1 MLLSIIIPFFNSFKF
16 SEDIRKVIDKSLK
29 EYSDIEFI
37 LIDDGSIDSTF
48 YFLKEYFE
56 EYSNTKNIKI
66 IKQDN
71 SGPGAARNNGLTLAC
86 GEFVWF
92 VDSDDSINLDI
103 ALNELKKHKKEFND
117 FDFIDFNIMS
127 EDLVHNSMKINPGV
141 YFDVKDID
149 MYMRLGRIVT
159 KIFTRKFLINNSIK
173 FMERCFYEDNY
184 LIFILPIYITKFIKS
199 DKTAYLHNTTYPSI
213 TRGGFS
219 EKFYDRLLSAY
230 AGLDYNVRHCKS
242 IQKGCLI
249 SFYNLFLLITYKH
262 ITRGIESKEINPDQY
277 KNLEKCFEW
286 LNFIEEKYNIKYID
300 NVKKTK
306 FKKRF
311 RLFKLKRLVKKYKA
325 IDNYNYFNCMN
336 KNNWK

>member
-141 YFDVKDID
+141 
-149 MYMRLGRIVT
+149 
-159 KIFTRKFLINNSIK
+159 
-173 FMERCFYEDNY
+173 
-184 LIFILPIYITKFIKS
+184 
-199 DKTAYLHNTTYPSI
+199 
-213 TRGGFS
+213 
-219 EKFYDRLLSAY
+219 
-230 AGLDYNVRHCKS
+230 
-242 IQKGCLI
+242 
-249 SFYNLFLLITYKH
+249 
-262 ITRGIESKEINPDQY
+262 
-277 KNLEKCFEW
+277 
-286 LNFIEEKYNIKYID
+286 
-300 NVKKTK
+300 
-306 FKKRF
+306 
-311 RLFKLKRLVKKYKA
+311 
-325 IDNYNYFNCMN
+325 
-336 KNNWK
+336 